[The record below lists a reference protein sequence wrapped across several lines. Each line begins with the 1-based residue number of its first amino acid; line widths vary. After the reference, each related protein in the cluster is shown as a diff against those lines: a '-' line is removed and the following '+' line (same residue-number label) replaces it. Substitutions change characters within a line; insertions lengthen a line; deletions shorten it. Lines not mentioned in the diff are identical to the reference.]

1 MELDKRIKD
10 GRRPLCCI
18 DIGEAIQFIEMKGYF
33 ANDLGAFKYLGFTD
47 HSQRFTSLSYG
58 TLKEVDNDSEKAFS
72 DEISHKFNYFLPE
85 EWIEP
90 EQEYRPYTLSEWK
103 RNHPLGTEVVFRKKR
118 KDLESAEST
127 KPVMHRVFLGY
138 DEGECNLGMIH
149 LGYSAFTLYTLFEKY
164 EIYEDGTW
172 KPFGV
177 NCKSDNPVSYKTI
190 LEAINKVR
198 CY

>member
-10 GRRPLCCI
+10 GRRPLCCF
-18 DIGEAIQFIEMKGYF
+18 DIREAIQFIEMKGYF

-47 HSQRFTSLSYG
+47 YSQRFTSLSYG

-90 EQEYRPYTLSEWK
+90 EQKYRPYSLDEWK
-103 RNHPLGTEVVFRKKR
+103 RTHELGTEVVFKKKR
-118 KDLESAEST
+118 KPTGHSM
-127 KPVMHRVFLGY
+127 PIMHRVFLGY
-138 DEGECNLGMIH
+138 DEGKHYLEKIH
-149 LGYSAFTLYTLFEKY
+149 LGYSAFTLETLFEKY

-177 NCKSDNPVSYKTI
+177 NCGSDNPVSNKTI
-190 LEAINKVR
+190 LEAINKVK
-198 CY
+198 C

>member
-10 GRRPLCCI
+10 GRRPLCCF
-18 DIGEAIQFIEMKGYF
+18 DIREAIQFIEMKGYF

-47 HSQRFTSLSYG
+47 YSQRFTSLSYG

-90 EQEYRPYTLSEWK
+90 EQKYRPYSLDEWK
-103 RNHPLGTEVVFRKKR
+103 RTHPLGTEVVFKKKR
-118 KDLESAEST
+118 KPTGHSM
-127 KPVMHRVFLGY
+127 PIMHRVFLGY
-138 DEGECNLGMIH
+138 DEGKHYLEKIH
-149 LGYSAFTLYTLFEKY
+149 LGYSAFTLETLFEKY

-172 KPFGV
+172 RPFGV
-177 NCKSDNPVSYKTI
+177 NCKSDNPVLNKI
-190 LEAINKVR
+190 IRDAIDKVR

>member
-1 MELDKRIKD
+1 MELDRRIKD

-18 DIGEAIQFIEMKGYF
+18 DIREAIQFIEMKGYF

-47 HSQRFTSLSYG
+47 HTQRFTSLSYG
-58 TLKEVDNDSEKAFS
+58 TLNEVDNGSEKAFS
-72 DEISHKFNYFLPE
+72 DKIGHKFNYFLPE

-90 EQEYRPYTLSEWK
+90 EQKYRPYSLDEWK
-103 RNHPLGTEVVFRKKR
+103 RTHELGTEVVFRKKR
-118 KDLESAEST
+118 KDLESAESA

-138 DEGECNLGMIH
+138 DEGECNFEKIH
-149 LGYSAFTLYTLFEKY
+149 LGYSAFTLCTLFEKY

-177 NCKSDNPVSYKTI
+177 NCKSDNPVSNKTI

>member
-10 GRRPLCCI
+10 GRRPLCCF
-18 DIGEAIQFIEMKGYF
+18 DIREAIQFIEMKGYF

-47 HSQRFTSLSYG
+47 YSQRFTSLSYG

-90 EQEYRPYTLSEWK
+90 EQKYRPYSLDEWK
-103 RNHPLGTEVVFRKKR
+103 RTHELGTEVVFKKKR
-118 KDLESAEST
+118 KPTGHSM
-127 KPVMHRVFLGY
+127 PIMHRVFLGY
-138 DEGECNLGMIH
+138 DEGKHYLEKIH
-149 LGYSAFTLYTLFEKY
+149 LGYSAFTLETLFEKY

-172 KPFGV
+172 RPFGV
-177 NCKSDNPVSYKTI
+177 NCGSDNPVSNKTI
-190 LEAINKVR
+190 LEAINKVK
-198 CY
+198 C

>member
-1 MELDKRIKD
+1 MKLDRRIKD
-10 GRRPLCCI
+10 GRRPFGCF
-18 DIGEAIQFIEMKGYF
+18 DTNEAKGFMYKVCYF
-33 ANDLGAFKYLGFTD
+33 AHDETDFEDIKRNTTKGFLT
-47 HSQRFTSLSYG
+47 RV
-58 TLKEVDNDSEKAFS
+58 EPNS
-72 DEISHKFNYFLPE
+72 DGHKFFYSGIDGFEFCIPE
-85 EWIEP
+85 DYVSLIE
-90 EQEYRPYTLSEWK
+90 EFRPYTLSEWK

-138 DEGECNLGMIH
+138 DEGNVDSEMIH
-149 LGYSAFTLYTLFEKY
+149 LGYSAFTLETLFEKY

-177 NCKSDNPVSYKTI
+177 NCKSDNPVLNKI
-190 LEAINKVR
+190 IRDAIDNVR

>member
-1 MELDKRIKD
+1 MELDRRIKD

-18 DIGEAIQFIEMKGYF
+18 DIREAIQFIETRGYF

-47 HSQRFTSLSYG
+47 YTQRFTSLSYG

-90 EQEYRPYTLSEWK
+90 EQKYRPYSLDEWK
-103 RNHPLGTEVVFRKKR
+103 RTHELGTEVVFRKKR

-127 KPVMHRVFLGY
+127 KTVMHRVFLGY
-138 DEGECNLGMIH
+138 DEGGNVDLEMIH

-164 EIYEDGTW
+164 EIYEDGSWRT
-172 KPFGV
+172 FGIK
-177 NCKSDNPVSYKTI
+177 N
-190 LEAINKVR
+190 A
-198 CY
+198 

>member
-10 GRRPLCCI
+10 GRRPFSCI
-18 DIGEAIQFIEMKGYF
+18 DIREAIQFIEMKGYF

-47 HSQRFTSLSYG
+47 YSQRFTSLSYG

-90 EQEYRPYTLSEWK
+90 ERKYRPYSLDEW
-103 RNHPLGTEVVFRKKR
+103 RRTHELGTEVVFKKKR
-118 KDLESAEST
+118 KPTGHSM
-127 KPVMHRVFLGY
+127 PIMHRVFLGY
-138 DEGECNLGMIH
+138 DEGKHYLEKIH
-149 LGYSAFTLYTLFEKY
+149 LGYSAFTLDTLFEKY

-172 KPFGV
+172 RPFGV
-177 NCKSDNPVSYKTI
+177 NCKLDNPVSNKTI
-190 LEAINKVR
+190 LEAINKVK
-198 CY
+198 CC

>member
-10 GRRPLCCI
+10 GRRPFSCI
-18 DIGEAIQFIEMKGYF
+18 DIKEAIQFIEMKGYF

-47 HSQRFTSLSYG
+47 YTQRFTSLSYG

-90 EQEYRPYTLSEWK
+90 EQKYRPYSLDEWK
-103 RNHPLGTEVVFRKKR
+103 RTHELGTEVVFRKKR
-118 KDLESAEST
+118 KVTGTS

-138 DEGECNLGMIH
+138 DEGKHYLEKIH
-149 LGYSAFTLYTLFEKY
+149 LGYSAFTLETLFEKY
-164 EIYEDGTW
+164 EIYEDGIW

-177 NCKSDNPVSYKTI
+177 NCKSDNPVSNKTI
-190 LEAINKVR
+190 LEAINKVK
-198 CY
+198 C

>member
-10 GRRPLCCI
+10 GRRPLSCI
-18 DIGEAIQFIEMKGYF
+18 DIREAIHFIEMRGYF

-47 HSQRFTSLSYG
+47 YSQRFTSLSYG
-58 TLKEVDNDSEKAFS
+58 TLKGVDNDSEKAFS

-90 EQEYRPYTLSEWK
+90 EQRYRPYTLDEWK
-103 RNHPLGTEVVFRKKR
+103 RTHELGTEVVFKKKR
-118 KDLESAEST
+118 KPTGHSM
-127 KPVMHRVFLGY
+127 PIMHRVFLGY
-138 DEGECNLGMIH
+138 DEGGNVDSEMIH
-149 LGYSAFTLYTLFEKY
+149 LGYSAFTLETLFEKY
-164 EIYEDGTW
+164 EIYEDGIW

-177 NCKSDNPVSYKTI
+177 NCKSDNPVLNKI
-190 LEAINKVR
+190 IRDAIDKVR